1 MSLPG
6 IEIGDLN
13 EPARILI
20 ENAQALD
27 SSGSSA
33 PEVPNAGP
41 STIFVGE
48 AIRSLAQT
56 MSELMIASAR
66 AADAVQAC
74 DENYAT
80 AEDANTAAVVDAGAP
95 GGPR

>member
-20 ENAQALD
+20 DNAHKLD
-27 SSGSSA
+27 SSGNSA

-48 AIRSLAQT
+48 AIASLAQV
-56 MSELMIASAR
+56 MSELVIASAR
-66 AADAVQAC
+66 AADAVQTC
-74 DENYAT
+74 DENYAA
-80 AEDANTAAVVDAGAP
+80 AEDANTAAVVHAGTP

>member
-1 MSLPG
+1 MSVPG

-20 ENAQALD
+20 ENAQTLD
-27 SSGSSA
+27 SSGDSA

-48 AIRSLAQT
+48 AIRSLAQA
-56 MSELMIASAR
+56 MSESWSAMAWAS
-66 AADAVQAC
+66 
-74 DENYAT
+74 
-80 AEDANTAAVVDAGAP
+80 
-95 GGPR
+95 

>member
-6 IEIGDLN
+6 IQIGDRN

-20 ENAQALD
+20 ENAKSLD
-27 SSGSSA
+27 SSGDSA

-41 STIFVGE
+41 STLFVGE
-48 AIRSLAQT
+48 AIETLAQV
-56 MSELMIASAR
+56 MSELVIASAR
-66 AADAVQAC
+66 AADAVQTC
-74 DENYAT
+74 DENYAA
-80 AEDANTAAVVDAGAP
+80 AEDANTAAVVDAGTP